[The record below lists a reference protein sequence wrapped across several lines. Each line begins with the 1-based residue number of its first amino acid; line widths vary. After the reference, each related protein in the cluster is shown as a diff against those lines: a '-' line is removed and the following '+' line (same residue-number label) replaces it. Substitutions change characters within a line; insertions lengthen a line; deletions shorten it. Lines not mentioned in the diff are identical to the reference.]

1 MRFGMAFGLF
11 CTIGL
16 VGFAGFAQT
25 PFHEHVTCYKHMNR
39 GREWND
45 CITKT
50 EGSTNPNVL
59 FEFHGLGEN
68 VHSWITSKR
77 DFLIR
82 QAWHTQHLQAP
93 TVVSVSFGSIWLLAQ
108 KNSSP
113 RSGLFGYFRD
123 VVYPSILKSLGPIH
137 GQKILLGASMGGF
150 NASQIYLKLPH
161 YFNRYVLICPII
173 ANVSPFSPAAKIQ
186 QYITQNNANPFR
198 VYMMMDIAK
207 NYFPTA
213 QSYNT
218 AYPLFLAK
226 KYLNA
231 SYPPIYLSCSHEDP
245 YGIFNGVKEFA
256 KLAQRRGVDVEWRGT
271 HGPHCTIDDSE
282 VARVLAVGQNR

>member
-1 MRFGMAFGLF
+1 
-11 CTIGL
+11 
-16 VGFAGFAQT
+16 
-25 PFHEHVTCYKHMNR
+25 
-39 GREWND
+39 
-45 CITKT
+45 
-50 EGSTNPNVL
+50 
-59 FEFHGLGEN
+59 
-68 VHSWITSKR
+68 
-77 DFLIR
+77 
-82 QAWHTQHLQAP
+82 
-93 TVVSVSFGSIWLLAQ
+93 
-108 KNSSP
+108 
-113 RSGLFGYFRD
+113 
-123 VVYPSILKSLGPIH
+123 
-137 GQKILLGASMGGF
+137 MGGF